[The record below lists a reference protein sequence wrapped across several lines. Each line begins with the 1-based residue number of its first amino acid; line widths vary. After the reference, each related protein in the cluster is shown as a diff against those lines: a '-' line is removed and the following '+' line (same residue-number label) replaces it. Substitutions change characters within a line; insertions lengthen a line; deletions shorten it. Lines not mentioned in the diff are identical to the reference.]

1 MGHTWPT
8 IRPLERRDLALFP
21 STKIAAYLEI
31 IASSTDLTSRISR
44 ISSEGIFRVW
54 EAAAAYVPIGERYRG
69 TRCTGEILGRERRRG
84 RRRGSHG
91 WGGCTRKTG
100 VKSPQK
106 FSTKPLIVLASGKR
120 GGKPRIYNV
129 PMANSVPSLLLRRA
143 YASVAYTCRKNSI
156 AGKNHSRRGGEIS
169 SHFAFF
175 QFLAA
180 FSVVPVCQSHDSTSI
195 GPGIYVCMKRK
206 RVVEYVGLALSLAIA
221 LTNLTRVA
229 IFPDFGC
236 ISLDVNRLP
245 E

>member
-54 EAAAAYVPIGERYRG
+54 EAAAVYVPIGERYRG

-129 PMANSVPSLLLRRA
+129 PMANSVPSLLLR
-143 YASVAYTCRKNSI
+143 
-156 AGKNHSRRGGEIS
+156 
-169 SHFAFF
+169 
-175 QFLAA
+175 
-180 FSVVPVCQSHDSTSI
+180 
-195 GPGIYVCMKRK
+195 
-206 RVVEYVGLALSLAIA
+206 IA
-221 LTNLTRVA
+221 LTHRLRIPVVKIALQVKTTLGGEERSPLISRFFNFSPH
-229 IFPDFGC
+229 FPSFPF
-236 ISLDVNRLP
+236 VNRTIRLR
-245 E
+245 